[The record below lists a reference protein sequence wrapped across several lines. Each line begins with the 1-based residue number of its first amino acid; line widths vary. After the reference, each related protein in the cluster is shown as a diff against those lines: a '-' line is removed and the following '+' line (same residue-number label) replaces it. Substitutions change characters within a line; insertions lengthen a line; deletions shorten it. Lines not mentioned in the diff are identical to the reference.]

1 MPEVALS
8 VLPAFDEVFALLLTL
23 DTIKP
28 HPSLPKRLGPLL
40 KDLQKPAP
48 SRDPK
53 VLAELVHALLITNRD
68 SHAVELMAEAITHI
82 DCGQAKSARILLDQ
96 LAPLQPNW
104 PEVAYK
110 QAITALMLGETE
122 RAVRH
127 LGDTIQLEP
136 RHFAALSLFGQICL
150 DCDRLYEARIALQMA
165 FDRNPHLNGVKE
177 TLLAIDTVLDPR
189 DKRLNG

>member
-53 VLAELVHALLITNRD
+53 ILAELVHALWITNRD
-68 SHAVELMAEAITHI
+68 SHAEELMAEAIT
-82 DCGQAKSARILLDQ
+82 SNRVTSLLYPY
-96 LAPLQPNW
+96 LGKFVSIATVYTKP
-104 PEVAYK
+104 
-110 QAITALMLGETE
+110 ALRFRWRST
-122 RAVRH
+122 
-127 LGDTIQLEP
+127 
-136 RHFAALSLFGQICL
+136 
-150 DCDRLYEARIALQMA
+150 
-165 FDRNPHLNGVKE
+165 E
-177 TLLAIDTVLDPR
+177 TLI
-189 DKRLNG
+189 